1 MSALHPINSF
11 FLRRYIQSSYLIQ
24 RKSQT
29 LLYMLLCLAF
39 LLPLMVLLLVIFLG
53 AVLYLQAIIVVTII
67 FISVLVALVFLKS
80 GRYHFAANIL
90 VFVIAITLTVGL
102 MSKLIQSPQNGYTS
116 YIYFMTAAMV
126 MATVFTTRRVVWVV
140 SLLFLGAD
148 LVFFSLVRDRLDPI
162 SLGAA
167 KVGVIDSSFSLVFI
181 IILSQ
186 LILSITEGA
195 LKKSEEEKNEKEEQ
209 YRQISGLLA
218 SVNDSAGELAD
229 ASRELSTASISFSE
243 NSQSQAS
250 AAEEIMA
257 TIEEV
262 SASSDTIAD
271 GADRQVQNLDEL
283 VTKLQTLSTTMREM
297 SEKVKKTRGT
307 AENISSLAKSGE
319 KTINSMNEGMGKIGE
334 SSGKMTDIIG
344 IINDISDKI
353 NLLSLNA
360 AIEAARAGEAGRGFA
375 VVADEI
381 SKLADQTA
389 SSLKEIDALIKL
401 NTDEI
406 GKGAMNMTTSVKV
419 ISEIIRGVND
429 IDGMIN
435 DIARFMDVQEGVN
448 SEVNT
453 DAGRVRARS
462 DEIRVSTEEQK
473 TAVSEIVRS
482 IASVN
487 EITQKNSNEADNLLS
502 HSNRVKGMADRL
514 NDQVRSFAT

>member
-1 MSALHPINSF
+1 MSILHPINSF
-11 FLRRYIQSSYLIQ
+11 FLRRYFSSSYLIQ

-29 LLYMLLCLAF
+29 LLYMLLSLAF
-39 LLPLMVLLLVIFLG
+39 LLPLMILLLVLFLG
-53 AVLYLQAIIVVTII
+53 VVQYLQAIIVITII
-67 FISVLVALVFLKS
+67 FTSVLVALAFLKS

-90 VFVIAITLTVGL
+90 IFVISITLTVGL
-102 MSKLIQSPQNGYTS
+102 MSKLIQAPQNGYTS

-126 MATVFTTRRVVWVV
+126 MATAFCTRKIVWTV
-140 SLLFLGAD
+140 SLLFLAAD
-148 LVFFSLVRDRLDPI
+148 IIFFGLVRDRLDPI

-167 KVGVIDSSFSLVFI
+167 KVGIIDSSFSLVFI

-195 LKKSEEEKNEKEEQ
+195 LKKSEDEKSEKEEQ
-209 YRQISGLLA
+209 YRQISGLLV
-218 SVNDSAGELAD
+218 SVNDSAGELAG
-229 ASRELSTASISFSE
+229 ASQELSSASMSFSE

-283 VTKLQTLSTTMREM
+283 VAKLGKLSGTMREM

-319 KTINSMNEGMGKIGE
+319 ATINSMSEGMGKIGE
-334 SSGKMTDIIG
+334 RSGKMTDIIG

-389 SSLKEIDALIKL
+389 SSLKEIDTLIKL

-406 GKGAMNMTTSVKV
+406 GKGTQNMGTSVKV

-435 DIARFMDVQEGVN
+435 DIARFMEVQESING
-448 SEVNT
+448 EVNA

-487 EITQKNSNEADNLLS
+487 EITQENSTEAENLLS
-502 HSNRVKGMADRL
+502 HSNRVKGMADGL
-514 NDQVRSFAT
+514 NAQVRSFST

>member
-1 MSALHPINSF
+1 MMGSIKTF
-11 FLRRYIQSSYLIQ
+11 FLHRYADSSYLIQ

-29 LLYMLLCLAF
+29 LLYMLLALTVILPIFIILFEIF
-39 LLPLMVLLLVIFLG
+39 LNISMYIHAVIVVVVIFA
-53 AVLYLQAIIVVTII
+53 AVVFSLVV
-67 FISVLVALVFLKS
+67 LRQ
-80 GRYHFAANIL
+80 GMYHLAANTMTFI
-90 VFVIAITLTVGL
+90 IAIALTAGL
-102 MSKLIQSPQNGYTS
+102 MSKLIQSPQNGYAS
-116 YIYFMTAAMV
+116 YLYFMMATMV
-126 MATVFTTRRVVWVV
+126 MATVFCTRGVIWAV
-140 SLLFLGAD
+140 SLLFLAAD
-148 LVFFSLVRDRLDPI
+148 IIFYNLVQSRLDPI
-162 SLGAA
+162 SKAVST
-167 KVGVIDSSFSLVFI
+167 VGVIDSSLSLVLV

-195 LKKSEEEKNEKEEQ
+195 LKKSEDEKSEKEEQ
-209 YRQISGLLA
+209 YRQISGLLV
-218 SVNDSAGELAD
+218 SVNDSAGELAG
-229 ASRELSTASISFSE
+229 ASQELSSASMSFSE

-283 VTKLQTLSTTMREM
+283 VAKLGKLSGTMREM
-297 SEKVKKTRGT
+297 SEKVKKPRGT

-319 KTINSMNEGMGKIGE
+319 ATINSMSEGMGKIGE

-389 SSLKEIDALIKL
+389 SSLKEIDTLIKL

-406 GKGAMNMTTSVKV
+406 GKGTQNMGTSVKV

-435 DIARFMDVQEGVN
+435 DIARFMEVQESING
-448 SEVNT
+448 EVNA

-487 EITQKNSNEADNLLS
+487 EITQENSTEAENLLS
-502 HSNRVKGMADRL
+502 HSNRVKGMADGL
-514 NDQVRSFAT
+514 NAQVRSFST